1 MAPVINLSSE
11 SSCREVYLHYHCN
24 GNTMGYT
31 PMQIGQICGAWPDR
45 VESWQDSVTTDETE
59 YDFDDSDYHEFI
71 EQGKK
76 DAAENVGHNGKKG
89 GDLVEGI
96 ASTAVNVAVG
106 LQTGIGAATGGLNT
120 FTGAPIKCLGQNT
133 PTNGSSFRAAY
144 RNNGNGFDFND
155 KKLNGDAGLAIATA
169 INVATAAMYLA
180 KKPNK
185 ESKEAC
191 DKLQGEMTEAQST
204 LNGAQSDM
212 CGYAEEVATLSDEA
226 FEYNEDANDE
236 IEDQK
241 ADYDFY
247 LKTYE
252 ALVAKIEAGE
262 PLDDEEK
269 ELYKYCVELLGQI
282 GANIDEI
289 AEDNTEEVNDIND
302 DMADYQ
308 AEYDTVAEKMG
319 NIEGLTDFAEGFDK
333 NTKNMCIMTSVSQGI
348 NAASSTV
355 NAARWVAQYGW
366 WGLFGAVPALAAAA
380 ISGVGAAEQGK
391 WAGEVSNEIALR
403 EVTQDLNV
411 VTNEVY
417 DEEIDYYAG
426 MMEGVEDLE
435 MVVPDDVEAPED
447 APNPDVPPED
457 PKKKPMA

>member
-1 MAPVINLSSE
+1 MVPVINIGSE
-11 SSCREVYLHYHCN
+11 VWCRQAYLNYHCY
-24 GNTMGYT
+24 GNTMGLT
-31 PMQIGQICGAWPDR
+31 PVQMGQICGAWSDR

-59 YDFDDSDYHEFI
+59 YVFDDSDYDEFI

-76 DAAENVGHNGKKG
+76 DAADNVGHNGKKG
-89 GDLVEGI
+89 GDLAEGI
-96 ASTAVNVAVG
+96 ASNAVNVAVG
-106 LQTGIGAATGGLNT
+106 LQTGIGAATGGLET
-120 FTGAPIKCLGQNT
+120 SSGAGISELGKNT
-133 PTNGSSFRAAY
+133 PDSFKTAY
-144 RNNGNGFDFND
+144 RNNGNGTDSS
-155 KKLNGDAGLAIATA
+155 KKLKGDAGLAIATA
-169 INVATAAMYLA
+169 LNIATAAMYLA

-191 DKLQGEMTEAQST
+191 DKLQGEMTDAQST
-204 LNGAQSDM
+204 LTGAQSDM

-226 FEYNEDANDE
+226 FEYNEETNEE

-302 DMADYQ
+302 DMAGYQ
-308 AEYDTVAEKMG
+308 SEYDTVAEKMG

-333 NTKNMCIMTSVSQGI
+333 NTKNMCIMTSFSQGI
-348 NAASSTV
+348 NAASSAV

-366 WGLFGAVPALAAAA
+366 WGLIGAVPALAAAA
-380 ISGVGAAEQGK
+380 ISGVGAVEQGK

-403 EVTQDLNV
+403 EGTQDLND
-411 VTNEVY
+411 VTHEVY

-447 APNPDVPPED
+447 APNPDVPTEDPDD
-457 PKKKPMA
+457 PKKKPMAQ

>member
-1 MAPVINLSSE
+1 MNTGYVIGNFSTMSSA
-11 SSCREVYLHYHCN
+11 LN
-24 GNTMGYT
+24 GNIKNVTGSF
-31 PMQIGQICGAWPDR
+31 G
-45 VESWQDSVTTDETE
+45 DSFRNFLGKSDKGGGGGDGGGLIVTT
-59 YDFDDSDYHEFI
+59 F
-71 EQGKK
+71 
-76 DAAENVGHNGKKG
+76 
-89 GDLVEGI
+89 L
-96 ASTAVNVAVG
+96 
-106 LQTGIGAATGGLNT
+106 
-120 FTGAPIKCLGQNT
+120 
-133 PTNGSSFRAAY
+133 
-144 RNNGNGFDFND
+144 
-155 KKLNGDAGLAIATA
+155 
-169 INVATAAMYLA
+169 NVATAAAYLA

-191 DKLQGEMTEAQST
+191 DKLQVEMTEAQST

-212 CGYAEEVATLSDEA
+212 CGYAEGVATLSDEA

-282 GANIDEI
+282 GRNIDEI
-289 AEDNTEEVNDIND
+289 VEENTEEVNDIND

-308 AEYDTVAEKMG
+308 SEYDTVAEKMG

-333 NTKNMCIMTSVSQGI
+333 NTKKMCIMTSVSHGI
-348 NAASSTV
+348 NAASSAITAV
-355 NAARWVAQYGW
+355 RWVAQYGW
-366 WGLFGAVPALAAAA
+366 WGLIGSAFCAAAGGISIAAAA
-380 ISGVGAAEQGK
+380 EQK
-391 WAGEVSNEIALR
+391 RWAGEVSNEMALR
-403 EVTQDLNV
+403 EGAQDLNV

-426 MMEGVEDLE
+426 MMEGVKHLE

-447 APNPDVPPED
+447 APPLDSDD

>member
-1 MAPVINLSSE
+1 MAPIINLSSE
-11 SSCREVYLHYHCN
+11 AWCRQAYLNYHCY

-45 VESWQDSVTTDETE
+45 VESWQLSVSNDQVE

-76 DAAENVGHNGKKG
+76 DAAENVGHKGKKG
-89 GDLVEGI
+89 GDLAEGI
-96 ASTAVNVAVG
+96 GHNVAAVG
-106 LQTGIGAATGGLNT
+106 GAYINVHSTVNNFSEIKNGLSSMKAGNLGKGGSGSVKNAGAGLWIAT
-120 FTGAPIKCLGQNT
+120 IQQCLT
-133 PTNGSSFRAAY
+133 AAAY
-144 RNNGNGFDFND
+144 
-155 KKLNGDAGLAIATA
+155 L
-169 INVATAAMYLA
+169 V

-191 DKLQGEMTEAQST
+191 DKLQGEMTDAQST

-212 CGYAEEVATLSDEA
+212 CEYAEEVATLSDEA

-282 GANIDEI
+282 GTNIDEI

-302 DMADYQ
+302 DMANYQ

-333 NTKNMCIMTSVSQGI
+333 NTKKMCIMTSVSHGI
-348 NAASSTV
+348 NAASSAIT
-355 NAARWVAQYGW
+355 AIRWVAQCGW
-366 WGLFGAVPALAAAA
+366 WGLIGSAFCGVAGGISIAAT
-380 ISGVGAAEQGK
+380 AEQK
-391 WAGEVSNEIALR
+391 RWAGEVSNEIALR
-403 EVTQDLNV
+403 GGTQDLNV
-411 VTNEVY
+411 VTNKVY

-447 APNPDVPPED
+447 APNPDVPTEDPDD